1 MAQTTAASI
10 AKVFA
15 AAPLEQLP
23 ELIETHIADPRKSV
37 QATVTRAIKRY
48 EAYIKE
54 RERVAGLYGYQ
65 ASFGEPAI
73 GVDEVGRGPLAG
85 PLAVGA
91 VVLPPEPQLLG
102 LNDSKKLSSSRR
114 EELASQI
121 KEIAL
126 SWTVVYKEPQVI
138 DEVGIGRALKDAM
151 AEAIDATGY
160 GDRAAAVLVD
170 GNPVHVHP
178 LETSIVKGDGRVAA
192 IAAASIVAKV
202 ERDAL
207 MAVYDQQYPGYGFA
221 HNKGYG
227 SADHIEAIMQMGL
240 TPLHRRSFCGHFL

>member
-10 AKVFA
+10 AKEFA
-15 AAPLEQLP
+15 AAPLETLP
-23 ELIETHIADPRKSV
+23 QLIEAHIDDPRKSV

-48 EAYIKE
+48 EAFVQE
-54 RERVAGLYGYQ
+54 QARVAGLYRYQ
-65 ASFGEPAI
+65 ASFGEPVI
-73 GVDEVGRGPLAG
+73 GIDEVGRGPLAG

-102 LNDSKKLSSSRR
+102 LNDSKQLSPSRR
-114 EELASQI
+114 EELACAI
-121 KEIAL
+121 KEVAL

-138 DEVGIGRALKDAM
+138 DELGIGRALREAM
-151 AEAIDATGY
+151 AEAAKATGY
-160 GDRAAAVLVD
+160 SERAEAVLID
-170 GNPVHVHP
+170 GNPVHIHP
-178 LETSIVKGDGRVAA
+178 KETSIVKGDGRVAA

-207 MAVYDQQYPGYGFA
+207 MTAYDARYPGYGFA

-227 SADHIEAIMQMGL
+227 SADHIEAIKQRGL
-240 TPLHRRSFCGHFL
+240 TPIHRRSFCGHFL